1 MILSS
6 KLCKLIIMLS
16 FVLDSEATKV
26 MGSREPRVS
35 ESFNKSKSSKLIRV
49 EFKKQSKGTCLLSW
63 AAFPRSVVTISFQFN
78 IGEVKNKKSICR
90 RSHICVSLCVHMW
103 VCEPV
108 CVYTCT
114 HVYECAWLCV
124 WVCGC
129 THTGQDRGGL
139 WTFDK
144 PQIK

>member
-1 MILSS
+1 MDGREFFPFILGPTRKKFYFEVISDGQICIFYICFFIIRILLKMILSS

-16 FVLDSEATKV
+16 FVLVSETTKV

-63 AAFPRSVVTISFQFN
+63 AAFPRSVVTVSFQFK

-90 RSHICVSLCVHMW
+90 RSHICVSLCVHM
-103 VCEPV
+103 
-108 CVYTCT
+108 
-114 HVYECAWLCV
+114 
-124 WVCGC
+124 
-129 THTGQDRGGL
+129 
-139 WTFDK
+139 
-144 PQIK
+144 